1 MTKDD
6 LIKLKEKLSELSEE
20 EKKLRNLYLRGL
32 ANGELQGPPVGYP
45 SIDKP
50 WLKYYDEKYIKSDMP
65 KQTIYRYTMNS
76 IKDYPSDVVIDW
88 LGFEITTK
96 QFIEEVDKAANSF
109 ASMGVKKGDI
119 VTVCS
124 PTFPETI
131 YANYAL
137 MKLGAVANNIDPRNN
152 ASGIRDD
159 INKVKSDYVIV
170 LDIAEPKIAKII
182 NETNV
187 KNVICISYLDS
198 VPKKF
203 KWIYKIILNKKFA
216 QKGLRVP
223 KIDYGDFYLTWNQFL
238 NKGLGTVAK
247 ECDYEPNMPVAM
259 VRTGGTTGTPK
270 SVVLTNESGLSLVEQ
285 YKATDLGLERGQS
298 LLNIMPGFI
307 AYGWTFGVVMAT
319 SLGIKNIIISQF
331 DPDTFAKDILKN
343 KPNHIVG
350 VPTHC
355 TSLIHDKRM
364 RKADFSKFLKSISA
378 GGDKFLE
385 EAQKEFDEFLHE
397 HGFDKNSIVGYGVT
411 ERNSSVATRLNKCNK
426 IGSTGIPLVKNNIA
440 IFKFPEDDKEK
451 GTEEELGYNEYG
463 EVCIS
468 GPSAMLGYYGNP
480 DETKKVQYNHSD
492 GILWTHTKD
501 RGYMDQD
508 GVIYIQGRTKN
519 MIIRPDGHNVW
530 PLEMENII
538 LTHEDVEDCCVVG
551 IPSKTNTQG
560 EYPRAVVVLKNNC
573 TKDKETIEA
582 ELRELCLSMLP
593 ERDVPFSYSFV
604 DCLPLT
610 DVGKVDVVKVRKKE
624 LAKR

>member
-1 MTKDD
+1 MTKEA
-6 LIKLKEKLSELSEE
+6 LIELKEKLSELSELE
-20 EKKLRNLYLRGL
+20 VKNRNIYLRKL

-50 WLKYYDEKYIKSDMP
+50 WLKYYDEEYIKSDMP
-65 KQTIYRYTMNS
+65 KKTIYRYTMDN
-76 IKDYPSDVVIDW
+76 IKDYPDDVVIDW
-88 LGFEITTK
+88 LGFNITTK
-96 QFIEEVDKAANSF
+96 QFIDQVEKTANSF
-109 ASMGVKKGDI
+109 ASMGVKKGDV
-119 VTVCS
+119 VTICS

-159 INKVKSDYVIV
+159 INKVNSDYVIV

-198 VPKKF
+198 VPQKI
-203 KWIYKIILNKKFA
+203 KWLYRIILNKKFA
-216 QKGLRVP
+216 KKGLKVP
-223 KIDYGDFYLTWNQFL
+223 DINYGDFHLTWEQFL
-238 NKGLGTVAK
+238 NKGIGTIAR
-247 ECDYEPNMPVAM
+247 ECEYEPNMPVTM

-270 SVVLTNESGLSLVEQ
+270 SVILTNESGLSLVEQ

-319 SLGIKNIIISQF
+319 ARGIKNIIISQF

-364 RKADFSKFLKSISA
+364 KNADFSKFLKSISA

-426 IGSTGIPLVKNNIA
+426 IGSTGVPLVKNNIT
-440 IFKFPEDDKEK
+440 IFKFPNDEKEN

-480 DETKKVQYNHSD
+480 EETQKVQFYHKD

-501 RGYMDQD
+501 RGYIDQD

-538 LTHEDVEDCCVVG
+538 LTHEDVADCCVVG

-560 EYPRAVVVLKNNC
+560 EYPRAVVVLKENC
-573 TKDKETIEA
+573 SKDAKTIEL

-593 ERDVPFSYSFV
+593 ERDVPYSYSFV
-604 DCLPLT
+604 SSLPLT
-610 DVGKVDVVKVRKKE
+610 DVGKVDVIKVRKKE
-624 LAKR
+624 LEKK

>member
-1 MTKDD
+1 MTKED
-6 LIKLKEKLSELSEE
+6 LLKLKEKLSKLTREE
-20 EKKLRNLYLRGL
+20 EKLRNIYLRKL
-32 ANGELQGPPVGYP
+32 STGEFQGPPVGYA

-50 WLKYYDEKYIKSDMP
+50 WLKYYDEEYIKSDMP
-65 KQTIYRYTMNS
+65 KKTIYRYTLDS
-76 IKDYPSDVVIDW
+76 IKDYPDDVVIDW
-88 LGFEITTK
+88 LGFKKTTID
-96 QFIEEVDKAANSF
+96 FIEEVEKAANSF
-109 ASMGVKKGDI
+109 VSMGVKKGDV
-119 VTVCS
+119 VTICS

-137 MKLGAVANNIDPRNN
+137 MKIGAIANNIDPRNN

-159 INKVKSDYVIV
+159 INKVNSDYVIV

-198 VPKKF
+198 VPKKY
-203 KWIYKIILNKKFA
+203 KWLYRIILNKKFA
-216 QKGLRVP
+216 KKGLKVP
-223 KIDYGDFYLTWNQFL
+223 DIAYGDFYLTWDQFL
-238 NKGLGTVAK
+238 DKGIGTYSI
-247 ECDYEPNMPVAM
+247 ECKYEPNMPVAM

-270 SVVLTNESGLSLVEQ
+270 SVVLTNESGIALVEQ

-364 RKADFSKFLKSISA
+364 KKADFSKFLKSISA

-385 EAQKEFDEFLHE
+385 EAEKEFDDFLHE

-426 IGSTGIPLVKNNIA
+426 LGSTGVPLVKNSIA
-440 IFKFPEDDKEK
+440 IFKFPEDGSDI

-468 GPSAMLGYYGNP
+468 GPSAMLGYYGKP
-480 DETKKVQYNHSD
+480 EETNKVQFYHRD

-501 RGYMDQD
+501 RGYIDKD

-538 LTHEDVEDCCVVG
+538 LTHEDVEDCCIVG
-551 IPSKTNTQG
+551 IPSKTNSQG
-560 EYPRAVVVLKNNC
+560 EYPRAVVVLKSGC
-573 TKDKETIEA
+573 TKSEQVIEA
-582 ELRELCLSMLP
+582 ELRELCLNMLP

-604 DCLPLT
+604 ASLPLT
-610 DVGKVDVVKVRKKE
+610 DVGKVDVVKVRKRE
-624 LAKR
+624 LEKK